1 MTQLRLLAL
10 LPALLLVLFYP
21 AFSHAQTY
29 NTIVVFGDSL
39 SDAGNDAHVF
49 NAKYGFRFPGTIFD
63 YTDGR
68 FTDGIDTFP
77 STQNYNGV
85 WIEQL
90 AAMLPSRP
98 VVMASLDG
106 GNDYAYGFV
115 TTGGGSTVFDLPFP
129 YNSYSFNI
137 DNTSQQITHYLATH
151 PKIDKK
157 TLFVVWSGAIDVLY
171 ATSLQDVVNAAVTQ
185 AGNVER
191 LIEAG
196 ATQFIVANLDRKSVV

>member
-1 MTQLRLLAL
+1 MTQLRRLAL

-106 GNDYAYGFV
+106 G
-115 TTGGGSTVFDLPFP
+115 
-129 YNSYSFNI
+129 
-137 DNTSQQITHYLATH
+137 
-151 PKIDKK
+151 
-157 TLFVVWSGAIDVLY
+157 
-171 ATSLQDVVNAAVTQ
+171 
-185 AGNVER
+185 
-191 LIEAG
+191 
-196 ATQFIVANLDRKSVV
+196 